1 MNLTKEDKQMVVD
14 YILKHHDTYTGL
26 KSEER
31 TSSKIKLKADTT
43 ENLLNLFYQSGGAKL
58 YTQEELI

>member
-14 YILKHHDTYTGL
+14 YILKHHDTYGNKTSEAKMLISKEL
-26 KSEER
+26 KSQKCE
-31 TSSKIKLKADTT
+31 KLLD
-43 ENLLNLFYQSGGAKL
+43 LFYQSGGAKL